1 VNIFIRGRFRM
12 KNTVSGKVVKTLVVF
27 TVLLAV
33 SGCSLLSVPVI
44 RNASRNDVVNL
55 GDSIF
60 ALSGKI
66 QDYLH
71 SWAGQ
76 TFRRYALS
84 GSMVTHVADQ
94 YDDAK
99 ADNPVINTIF
109 MDAGG
114 NDILIPAT
122 LFDPYNCKVD
132 WWESGLSSTCKALIN
147 DVYVD
152 VVDLLNQMGRD
163 GVDNIIYLGYYRL
176 KNGLIGS
183 TSLNPAVDYG
193 DAKLALA
200 VANATAAPNYRV
212 FIDPRPYIVSS
223 DIIYDGVH
231 PSDSGSMKL
240 ASLIWAKLQPLL

>member
-1 VNIFIRGRFRM
+1 M
-12 KNTVSGKVVKTLVVF
+12 KNLKSGLFVRGVVIFVAFLILIAT
-27 TVLLAV
+27 
-33 SGCSLLSVPVI
+33 GCSLLSVPVI
-44 RNASRNDVVNL
+44 TNASRNDVVNL

-71 SWAGQ
+71 SWSGQ

-84 GSMVTHVADQ
+84 GSMVTHIADQ
-94 YDDAK
+94 YDEAK
-99 ADNPVINTIF
+99 ADNANINTIF

-132 WWESGLSSTCKALIN
+132 WWESGLSSSCKNLIN

-152 VVDLLNQMGRD
+152 TVNLLNQMGRD
-163 GVDNIIYLGYYRL
+163 GVDNIIFLGYYHL

-200 VANATAAPNYRV
+200 VQNATAAPNYRV
-212 FIDPRPYIVSS
+212 FLDPRPDIVNS

-231 PSDSGSMKL
+231 PNDSGSLKC
-240 ASLIWAKLQPLL
+240 ATLIWAKLQPKL

>member
-1 VNIFIRGRFRM
+1 M
-12 KNTVSGKVVKTLVVF
+12 KNLKSGVFARGIAVFALFLVV
-27 TVLLAV
+27 T
-33 SGCSLLSVPVI
+33 GCSLISVDRI
-44 RNASRNDVVNL
+44 RNATRNDVVNL

-66 QDYLH
+66 QDNLH

-84 GSMVTHVADQ
+84 GSMVSHIADQ
-94 YDDAK
+94 YDLAK
-99 ADNPVINTIF
+99 SDDPNINTIF
-109 MDAGG
+109 MDGGG

-132 WWESGLSSTCKALIN
+132 WWESGLSSTCKSLI
-147 DVYVD
+147 DDIYVD
-152 VVDLLNQMGRD
+152 TVNLLNQMGRD
-163 GVDNIIYLGYYRL
+163 GVDNIIYLGYYRI

-183 TSLNPAVDYG
+183 TSLNKAVDYG

-200 VANATAAPNYRV
+200 VQNATAASNYRV
-212 FIDPRPYIVSS
+212 FIDPRSNIVNS

-231 PSDSGSMKL
+231 PSDSGSYKL
-240 ASLIWAKLQPLL
+240 ATLIWAKLQPKL

>member
-1 VNIFIRGRFRM
+1 M
-12 KNTVSGKVVKTLVVF
+12 KDSRSGMFVRYGVMLVALLVV
-27 TVLLAV
+27 T
-33 SGCSLLSVPVI
+33 GCSLISVPII
-44 RNASRNDVVNL
+44 RNATRNDVVNL

-66 QDYLH
+66 QDNLH

-84 GSMVTHVADQ
+84 GSMVSHIADQ
-94 YDDAK
+94 YDDAR
-99 ADNPVINTIF
+99 ADDPNINTIF
-109 MDAGG
+109 MDAAG

-132 WWESGLSSTCKALIN
+132 WWESGLSSSCKALI
-147 DVYVD
+147 DDCYVD

-163 GVDNIIYLGYYRL
+163 GVDNIIFLGYYHL
-176 KNGLIGS
+176 KSGLIG
-183 TSLNPAVDYG
+183 TTKLNPAVDYG

-200 VANATAAPNYRV
+200 VQNATAAPNYRV
-212 FIDPRPYIVSS
+212 FIDPRPNIVSS

-231 PSDSGSMKL
+231 PSDSGSYKL
-240 ASLIWAKLQPLL
+240 ATLIWAKLQPKL